1 MKNQALRCL
10 EHPRFISPGGIPG
23 CHLNSISGTFLGL
36 PQTIIVY
43 YGQSRPL
50 NVGVPFECLRYDTAA
65 DHHAVDRWSKLRTVH
80 KKPISMLSNRYVRQI
95 HILEE
100 RPKRIFMS
108 SPAQIPTD
116 LQSGS
121 RADREAPLM
130 TKTSESSSF
139 TLCIRRFQHFISWDF

>member
-1 MKNQALRCL
+1 MMPGTPKIHN
-10 EHPRFISPGGIPG
+10 SPGGIPG

-95 HILEE
+95 HIMEE

-108 SPAQIPTD
+108 SPAQISTD
-116 LQSGS
+116 LQSGRS
-121 RADREAPLM
+121 RADRACRQKRGSM
-130 TKTSESSSF
+130 RSF
-139 TLCIRRFQHFISWDF
+139 SYDQDLRVF